1 MDDARRF
8 AVLGPGGIGG
18 LLAGLLARQ
27 GHEVV
32 CLASE
37 ATAAA
42 LAAGGVHVTSTVFG
56 DFEVPVQAATR
67 RPIPTPKPT
76 PAVKKAPSVM
86 PPQIYQLNPL
96 KVNPTVQPNIM
107 ILGQY
112 MTPATTAHV
121 GGRPATTVQVPDA
134 NHLLVK
140 LPDNLSQGSYVVEV
154 TNEAGTAIASDAL
167 VVDESPGPSNMM
179 YLMGGG
185 FLVLLV
191 LVMRLARTP
200 SFA

>member
-1 MDDARRF
+1 MAAARRLV
-8 AVLGPGGIGG
+8 ASGLATVLA
-18 LLAGLLARQ
+18 LAL
-27 GHEVV
+27 
-32 CLASE
+32 
-37 ATAAA
+37 TAAPA
-42 LAAGGVHVTSTVFG
+42 Y
-56 DFEVPVQAATR
+56 AATR
-67 RPIPTPKPT
+67 RTPTAKPT
-76 PAVKKAPSVM
+76 

-121 GGRPATTVQVPDA
+121 GGRPATTVEVPDA

-140 LPDNLSQGSYVVEV
+140 LPDNLAQGTYLVEV
-154 TNEAGTAIASDAL
+154 TNEAGTVTASDQL

-185 FLVLLV
+185 FLLLLV

-200 SFA
+200 SIA

>member
-1 MDDARRF
+1 MAVARR
-8 AVLGPGGIGG
+8 
-18 LLAGLLARQ
+18 LLASGL
-27 GHEVV
+27 
-32 CLASE
+32 
-37 ATAAA
+37 ATVLA
-42 LAAGGVHVTSTVFG
+42 LALTM
-56 DFEVPVQAATR
+56 VPAQAAIR
-67 RPIPTPKPT
+67 RPTPKPT
-76 PAVKKAPSVM
+76 PALIKKAPTVI

-107 ILGQY
+107 ILGQG

-121 GGRPATTVQVPDA
+121 GGRPATIVQVPDA

-154 TNEAGTAIASDAL
+154 TNEAGTARASDAL
-167 VVDESPGPSNMM
+167 VVDESPGPNNMM

-200 SFA
+200 SFS

>member
-1 MDDARRF
+1 MAAALR
-8 AVLGPGGIGG
+8 
-18 LLAGLLARQ
+18 LLAGGLAT
-27 GHEVV
+27 V
-32 CLASE
+32 LAFALTTAPAH
-37 ATAAA
+37 AT
-42 LAAGGVHVTSTVFG
+42 
-56 DFEVPVQAATR
+56 TR
-67 RPIPTPKPT
+67 RTPTAKPT
-76 PAVKKAPSVM
+76 PAPQVRKAPTIL

-107 ILGQY
+107 IFGQGV
-112 MTPATTAHV
+112 TPATTAQV

-140 LPDNLSQGSYVVEV
+140 LPENLSQGSYLVEV
-154 TNEAGTAIASDAL
+154 TNEAGTATASEAL
-167 VVDESPGPSNMM
+167 VVDESPAPSNMM